1 MATKVRI
8 QKFITELTITSEELF
23 DPISQKASNFIN
35 RNIPSLIDQATVD
48 LDPDDDYIIDS
59 IEIDLDRINFEN
71 IHELNQSF
79 LSKFRNILF
88 LKLTNTQVD
97 KTFKF
102 EKAIIDFVKQGK
114 FPWWMDQ
121 TETWGRGLPKK
132 NFQRHSLTKLVH
144 CFWSQKSISF
154 V

>member
-1 MATKVRI
+1 MYSLIINRI
-8 QKFITELTITSEELF
+8 YSPNSARFLQKAVIPVILANQLPNFGNNASIANKGLKGPELTITSEDLF

-48 LDPDDDYIIDS
+48 LNPDDDYIIDS

-79 LSKFRNILF
+79 LSKFRDILF
-88 LKLTNTQVD
+88 LKLTNAQVD

-102 EKAIIDFVKQGK
+102 EKS
-114 FPWWMDQ
+114 
-121 TETWGRGLPKK
+121 EE
-132 NFQRHSLTKLVH
+132 
-144 CFWSQKSISF
+144 ISREQITILNRS
-154 V
+154 

>member
-8 QKFITELTITSEELF
+8 QKFITELTIASEDLF
-23 DPISQKASNFIN
+23 DPISQKASDFVN

-59 IEIDLDRINFEN
+59 IEIDFDRINFEN

-88 LKLTNTQVD
+88 SN
-97 KTFKF
+97 
-102 EKAIIDFVKQGK
+102 
-114 FPWWMDQ
+114 
-121 TETWGRGLPKK
+121 
-132 NFQRHSLTKLVH
+132 
-144 CFWSQKSISF
+144 
-154 V
+154 